1 MTKKNKLKQHK
12 ILEEQFGIK
21 REDLLE
27 NANISH
33 NKKSRKIDEEN
44 GFVTSE
50 TWCLDVAFV
59 YWLAERV
66 YRYKEVASKVIDLE
80 WEDRFEYEGKKYNQL
95 ELIDL
100 LLDSCKKFISIDN
113 SWDSEYDVLWKKIVN
128 IWLVVGLAMWW

>member
-1 MTKKNKLKQHK
+1 MTKRNKLKQHK

-27 NANISH
+27 NTNISH
-33 NKKSRKIDEEN
+33 NKKSHKIDEEN
-44 GFVTSE
+44 GFVTGE

-80 WEDRFEYEGKKYNQL
+80 WQDRFEYEGKKCTQL

-100 LLDSCKKFISIDN
+100 LLDNCKKFISLDN
-113 SWDSEYDVLWKKIVN
+113 SWDPEYDVLWKKIVN
-128 IWLVVGLAMWW
+128 IWSVIGLAMWW